1 MEVIAI
7 RPRGYCYGVVNAL
20 NVVKKAKKDHPNEKV
35 HILGIIIHNKFVK
48 EALDRIGV
56 ISVYESGLSRMQL
69 LETIDEGVV
78 VFSAHGI
85 AQEVVDRAIEKG
97 LTVYNAT
104 CRDVIKTQDIVKD
117 YLAQNYKVLYIGKE
131 NHPEADAMLSIDK
144 ANIKLIS
151 KLSDLDNLEIDDKTI
166 VTNQTTMS
174 IYDTKEVMDTIVKI
188 NPKVTIVNEICT
200 ATQIRQEALL
210 NLDDYDLVYVVGD
223 HLSNNTNNLKK
234 IASRSVSKVRLVESV
249 MDIDDN
255 DLKDINKVGVTAGAS
270 TPTYLT
276 QQVITYLEKYPNV
289 SDADK
294 TIDFSKV
301 L

>member
-1 MEVIAI
+1 MEVVAI

-20 NVVKKAKKDHPNEKV
+20 NVVKKAKLEHPNERV

-48 EALDRIGV
+48 EALDRMGV
-56 ISVYESGLSRMQL
+56 ISVYKAGLSRMEL
-69 LETIDEGVV
+69 LETINEGVV
-78 VFSAHGI
+78 IFSAHGI
-85 AQEVVDRAIEKG
+85 AQDVVDKAIKKG
-97 LTVYNAT
+97 LIVYNAT

-117 YLAQNYKVLYIGKE
+117 YLSQDYKILYIGKK

-144 ANIKLIS
+144 NNIKLITS
-151 KLSDLDNLEIDDKTI
+151 LSDLDNLEIEDKTI

-174 IYDTKEVMDTIVKI
+174 IYDTKEVMDKIIKI
-188 NPKVTIVNEICT
+188 NPKVKIVNEICT

-234 IASRSVSKVRLVESV
+234 IASQSVSKVRLVESV
-249 MDIDDN
+249 MDIDDS

-289 SDADK
+289 SATDK
-294 TIDFSKV
+294 IIDYSKI